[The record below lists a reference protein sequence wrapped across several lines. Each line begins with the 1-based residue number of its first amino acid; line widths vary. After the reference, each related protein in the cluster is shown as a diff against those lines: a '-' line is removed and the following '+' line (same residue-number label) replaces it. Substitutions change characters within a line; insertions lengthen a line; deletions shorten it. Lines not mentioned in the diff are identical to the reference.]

1 MAQIIITVD
10 KDGQFTIEA
19 QGYQGTSCEQ
29 ATAGLEA
36 ALGTVDKRDYKA
48 EYHEITQQH
57 NTTHIHQ

>member
-1 MAQIIITVD
+1 VRNA
-10 KDGQFTIEA
+10 GN
-19 QGYQGTSCEQ
+19 SCEQ

-36 ALGTVDKRDYKA
+36 ALGKVDQRNYQP